1 MIIDIHTHTFPDKIA
16 AGALQKM
23 QGDSH
28 SRTFSNGT
36 VSGLK
41 ASMKTGGIDRSVV
54 LPVATNP
61 LKVSRINDLSIELT
75 DKEGLIYFGCIHPDT
90 EDWHAELGRIAAA
103 GLKGIKI
110 HPIYQGVDIDDIRF
124 LRILDR
130 AAELGLIVLMHAGD
144 DIGFPGVVRCS
155 PEMTLRALR
164 QVGEFKLIMA
174 HMGGWRNWERAEA
187 LLADTKVYIDTA
199 FSIGEIPCLEDSYY
213 TKEEL
218 ALLSDETFCRM
229 VRSFGAERVLFGSD
243 SPWTDQKRSKE
254 QILSMPL
261 TPEEKAMILGG
272 NAQKL
277 LGL

>member
-1 MIIDIHTHTFPDKIA
+1 MPK
-16 AGALQKM
+16 
-23 QGDSH
+23 
-28 SRTFSNGT
+28 
-36 VSGLK
+36 
-41 ASMKTGGIDRSVV
+41 
-54 LPVATNP
+54 LPVM
-61 LKVSRINDLSIELT
+61 
-75 DKEGLIYFGCIHPDT
+75 
-90 EDWHAELGRIAAA
+90 
-103 GLKGIKI
+103 
-110 HPIYQGVDIDDIRF
+110 PITVRF
-124 LRILDR
+124 LCD
-130 AAELGLIVLMHAGD
+130 
-144 DIGFPGVVRCS
+144 
-155 PEMTLRALR
+155 
-164 QVGEFKLIMA
+164 FKMRFASFIY
-174 HMGGWRNWERAEA
+174 HF
-187 LLADTKVYIDTA
+187 DTA